1 MHQTPSETAIYKSEQ
16 MCYDIKNTL
25 FEVTAL
31 DEQNQVPIPA
41 EEAKKYTPRPAW
53 QVWAAR
59 IGLVIF
65 VAFLVMFY
73 LKVAR
78 GTL

>member
-1 MHQTPSETAIYKSEQ
+1 

-31 DEQNQVPIPA
+31 DEQNQANIPA
-41 EEAKKYTPRPAW
+41 EEEKKYTPRPAW

-65 VAFLVMFY
+65 VTFLVMFY
-73 LKVAR
+73 IKVAR

>member
-1 MHQTPSETAIYKSEQ
+1 
-16 MCYDIKNTL
+16 MCYDIKNML

-41 EEAKKYTPRPAW
+41 EEEKKYTPRPAW

-73 LKVAR
+73 MKIAR

>member
-1 MHQTPSETAIYKSEQ
+1 MPLKIETPIYKPEQ

-25 FEVTAL
+25 FEVTTL

-41 EEAKKYTPRPAW
+41 EEEKKYTPRPAW

-59 IGLVIF
+59 VALVLFIIIVIGQILRI
-65 VAFLVMFY
+65 
-73 LKVAR
+73 AR
-78 GTL
+78 GGL

>member
-1 MHQTPSETAIYKSEQ
+1 
-16 MCYDIKNTL
+16 MCYDIKNML

-41 EEAKKYTPRPAW
+41 EEEKKYTPRPAW

-73 LKVAR
+73 MKVAR

>member
-1 MHQTPSETAIYKSEQ
+1 

-25 FEVTAL
+25 FEVTTL

-41 EEAKKYTPRPAW
+41 EEEKKYTPRPAW

-65 VAFLVMFY
+65 VTFLVMFY
-73 LKVAR
+73 VKVAR

>member
-1 MHQTPSETAIYKSEQ
+1 

-25 FEVTAL
+25 FELTTL

-41 EEAKKYTPRPAW
+41 EEEKKYTPRPAW

-73 LKVAR
+73 VKVAR

>member
-1 MHQTPSETAIYKSEQ
+1 
-16 MCYDIKNTL
+16 MCYDIKNML

-31 DEQNQVPIPA
+31 DEQNLPNVPS
-41 EEAKKYTPRPAW
+41 EEEKKYTPRPAW

-73 LKVAR
+73 VKVAR

>member
-1 MHQTPSETAIYKSEQ
+1 

-25 FEVTAL
+25 FEVTTL

-41 EEAKKYTPRPAW
+41 EEEKKYTPRPAW

-73 LKVAR
+73 VKVAR